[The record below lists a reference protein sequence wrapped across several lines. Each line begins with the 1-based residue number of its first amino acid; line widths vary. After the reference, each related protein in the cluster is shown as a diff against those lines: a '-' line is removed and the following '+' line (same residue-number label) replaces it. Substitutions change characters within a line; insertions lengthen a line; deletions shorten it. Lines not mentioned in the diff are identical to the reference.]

1 MKKFISFIVLSFFI
15 YPSFSQV
22 YTIKIRNV
30 QSFEHPIMSTNNA
43 IKENKITYIDAGTTN
58 TELIFD
64 LEKMKLYRNAE
75 GVLGEFEIVEK
86 LNDKT
91 IFNVKVKFTNGQFAN
106 FIYQKESTGF
116 YTLYCR
122 WVENDK
128 INGWFDRT
136 IQ

>member
-1 MKKFISFIVLSFFI
+1 MKKLFSFIVMSFLT
-15 YPSFSQV
+15 YSSFSQV
-22 YTIKIRNV
+22 HIINIRNI
-30 QSFEHPIMSTNNA
+30 QSFEHPLMSTNDA
-43 IKENKITYIDAGTTN
+43 ITQNKIVYIDAGTTN
-58 TELIFD
+58 SSFIFD

-86 LNDKT
+86 FNDKT
-91 IFNVKVKFTNGQFAN
+91 IFNVMVKFTNGQYAN
-106 FIYQKESTGF
+106 FIYQKEPTGF

-122 WVENDK
+122 WEENGK